1 MQTEHNRVDI
11 FKATFSEYSMHH
23 IVSTETCAEVA
34 LLIIIDGGHCTKLSD
49 KTDVGI
55 YSQCWYRVTVIK

>member
-23 IVSTETCAEVA
+23 IVSSETCAEVA
-34 LLIIIDGGHCTKLSD
+34 LLIIIDGGHCTTFIQNRCGYLFA
-49 KTDVGI
+49 VL
-55 YSQCWYRVTVIK
+55 V